1 MTRKKQTQAQN
12 PDFIGYQKGRWAI
25 YLFLGIMA
33 VCQLRVARG
42 CRLPA
47 VLPGHHR
54 IDEAAGRHLLD
65 IDAALA

>member
-25 YLFLGIMA
+25 YLFLGIVA
-33 VCQLRVARG
+33 VCQL
-42 CRLPA
+42 
-47 VLPGHHR
+47 LPGHQR

>member
-33 VCQLRVARG
+33 VC
-42 CRLPA
+42 LPA
-47 VLPGHHR
+47 AAVLSGHQR